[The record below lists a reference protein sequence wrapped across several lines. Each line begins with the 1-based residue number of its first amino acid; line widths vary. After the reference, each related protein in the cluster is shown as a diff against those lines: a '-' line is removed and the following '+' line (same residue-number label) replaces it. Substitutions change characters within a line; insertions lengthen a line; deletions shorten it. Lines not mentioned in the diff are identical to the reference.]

1 MKQLSNIKKEQGNLG
16 RISMEKIK
24 KKIDIKRITSALLG
38 FPLVVLVLTLGN
50 KYVVDV
56 FLAIIAAIAMQEYLN
71 AISKDS
77 KPIRWI
83 GYISCILIAL
93 IHIGPEK
100 LDSLVIENFNMLI
113 IPILLL
119 ILFTTIIVTD
129 MKINFKDISYTLFG
143 IIYVITCIS
152 FIAQIRGMENGRYL
166 VWFAII
172 AAWGTDT
179 FAYIIG
185 KRFGKHKFSE
195 VSPKKSIEG
204 CIAGIVGA
212 VIIALIYT
220 YAINSIKGFEYSY
233 IYINL

>member
-179 FAYIIG
+179 FAYII
-185 KRFGKHKFSE
+185 
-195 VSPKKSIEG
+195 
-204 CIAGIVGA
+204 
-212 VIIALIYT
+212 
-220 YAINSIKGFEYSY
+220 
-233 IYINL
+233 

>member
-83 GYISCILIAL
+83 GYISCILIASFSHS
-93 IHIGPEK
+93 HIIMYP
-100 LDSLVIENFNMLI
+100 NFWMYYSCKFEFI
-113 IPILLL
+113 I
-119 ILFTTIIVTD
+119 
-129 MKINFKDISYTLFG
+129 N
-143 IIYVITCIS
+143 
-152 FIAQIRGMENGRYL
+152 
-166 VWFAII
+166 
-172 AAWGTDT
+172 
-179 FAYIIG
+179 
-185 KRFGKHKFSE
+185 
-195 VSPKKSIEG
+195 
-204 CIAGIVGA
+204 
-212 VIIALIYT
+212 LIY
-220 YAINSIKGFEYSY
+220 YNNSHRHENQF
-233 IYINL
+233 

>member
-93 IHIGPEK
+93 IHIEPEK

-143 IIYVITCIS
+143 IICNNLY
-152 FIAQIRGMENGRYL
+152 FI
-166 VWFAII
+166 
-172 AAWGTDT
+172 
-179 FAYIIG
+179 
-185 KRFGKHKFSE
+185 
-195 VSPKKSIEG
+195 
-204 CIAGIVGA
+204 
-212 VIIALIYT
+212 
-220 YAINSIKGFEYSY
+220 YST
-233 IYINL
+233 N